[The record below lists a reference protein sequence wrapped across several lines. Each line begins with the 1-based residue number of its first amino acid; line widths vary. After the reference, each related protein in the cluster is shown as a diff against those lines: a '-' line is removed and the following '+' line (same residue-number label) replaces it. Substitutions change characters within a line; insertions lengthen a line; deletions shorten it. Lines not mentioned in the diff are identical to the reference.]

1 MDIERINT
9 VVGITMTALGA
20 AGTIARAIPAA
31 TWVKIERELPRVA
44 NAARLARALEEPGG
58 QHKLRR
64 GETILVNRAPPAL
77 DGSAQRQ
84 RAVELAFELRDRAL
98 TLGRLD
104 AQSR

>member
-44 NAARLARALEEPGG
+44 NAARLARALGPDVVKAARVAWAILRGTPWGARVAPVVDPLLRETMAPSSPTGG
-58 QHKLRR
+58 
-64 GETILVNRAPPAL
+64 A
-77 DGSAQRQ
+77 
-84 RAVELAFELRDRAL
+84 
-98 TLGRLD
+98 
-104 AQSR
+104 